1 MDITIF
7 VLWAFIIGAVFGVL
21 AFWLVME
28 IEWRKEQKR
37 LEKRDHWRDYYDFCL
52 WMRRRDKPI
61 DFRIE

>member
-1 MDITIF
+1 MDITVF

-37 LEKRDHWRDYYDFCL
+37 LEKRDHWRDYYDFCC
-52 WMRRRDKPI
+52 WMRRRNKPI

>member
-37 LEKRDHWRDYYDFCL
+37 LEKRDHWRNYYDFCM
-52 WMRRRDKPI
+52 WMHRRDKPI

>member
-37 LEKRDHWRDYYDFCL
+37 LEKRDHWRDYYDFCC
-52 WMRRRDKPI
+52 WMRRRNKPI
-61 DFRIE
+61 DFCIE